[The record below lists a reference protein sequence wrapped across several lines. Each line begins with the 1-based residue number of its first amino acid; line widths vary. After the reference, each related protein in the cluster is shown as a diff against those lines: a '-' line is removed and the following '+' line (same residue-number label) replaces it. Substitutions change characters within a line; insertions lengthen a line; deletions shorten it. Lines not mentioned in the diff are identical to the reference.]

1 MTITVYFATNRDQ
14 QGTEKSPKFGGGFH
28 EKGPHYLR
36 FGWADVRAAA
46 EPDGDFELVK
56 MALAPEYIPAQG
68 EPKSKQVLG
77 SRTVFDEL
85 RTDMKDEETDLIVF
99 IHGFSCD
106 FETALLRAAQIA
118 HNYSTAERPLKVVV
132 FSWPADGTM
141 ISLLSYYDD
150 RDDAKMLGIAL
161 SRLFLKA
168 LDYFRD
174 IGPKKFCWRQIH
186 LVAHSMGNY
195 VLRQAIQ
202 AVIKERG
209 GASLPRVFENIFM
222 MAADEDNDT
231 FELDHKLCRLP
242 EMGAAVHVY
251 YSATDEALTISDVTK
266 GNPDR
271 LGSTGP
277 RTLTS
282 LPHKITL
289 IDCREVDATSLT
301 DANHQYYRKRPEVYE
316 DVRAVLSGQLPDQ
329 IGNREYVAEKL
340 SYRIRE
346 N

>member
-1 MTITVYFATNRDQ
+1 MTIAVYFATNRDQ
-14 QGTEKSPKFGGGFH
+14 QGTAKSPVFGGGFH

-36 FGWADVRAAA
+36 FGWAEVRAPA
-46 EPDGDFELVK
+46 EPDGDFELLKVR
-56 MALAPEYIPAQG
+56 LAPEYIPAAD

-85 RTDMKDEETDLIVF
+85 RTDMKDEATDLIVF

-106 FETALLRAAQIA
+106 FETSLLRAAQIA
-118 HNYSTAERPLKVVV
+118 HNYGTEERPMKVVV

-141 ISLLSYYDD
+141 IPLLSYYSD
-150 RDDAKMLGIAL
+150 RDDAKMSGIAL

-195 VLRQAIQ
+195 VLRQAVQ

-251 YSATDEALTISDVTK
+251 YSATDQALTISDVTK

-289 IDCREVDATSLT
+289 IDCRAVDETALA
-301 DANHQYYRKRPEVYE
+301 DANHQYYRKRVEVYE
-316 DVRAVLSGQLPDQ
+316 DVRAVLAGQLPDQ